1 MDRMN
6 KGFNIASDKFEKV
19 INSSEKILRSADK
32 ILEILLEGHHNIIVI
47 IGAGTVAVLIVLV
60 LVLVIYMIK
69 LAEHFKTKNKEA
81 DEKINEI
88 KELKSSW
95 GKLEVE
101 IKSLF
106 QEINQV
112 KMRMQEASMVPHIY
126 PSAPVEE
133 PIGGFQR
140 GQASAASK
148 QKIMPSSRSQS
159 ADVYSFNMQ

>member
-1 MDRMN
+1 MEGMN
-6 KGFNIASDKFEKV
+6 KGFKIASDKFEKV

-47 IGAGTVAVLIVLV
+47 IGAGTMAILIVLV

-69 LAEHFKTKNKEA
+69 LAEHFKMKNKEA

-101 IKSLF
+101 IKSLV

-112 KMRMQEASMVPHIY
+112 KVRMQEASVVPHIY

-140 GQASAASK
+140 GQAFATSK
-148 QKIMPSSRSQS
+148 RKIMPSLPSRSTE
-159 ADVYSFNMQ
+159 VYSFNME